1 MCRRGRGKSSTRAH
15 DVQHRHCEEP
25 TGPARSGRPDD
36 KLREAIHLSEQA
48 ALDCFADARNDAAQ
62 ILSRRDPR
70 PSFAKD
76 NAKID
81 SPPARCPEC
90 VRFSISKE
98 GGGAPKGA
106 SNQFRAA
113 PVNVAI
119 CRCPGAEARHADKWT
134 QSAHL
139 SACGARS
146 PSGATPRLSPGLSHP
161 GSAPGHACWDR
172 SGQTFYPPF
181 PVPSPVEA
189 PHASA
194 VVPKGMMPK
203 AAPAQ
208 VASPRG
214 STALAPHFR
223 SHPECVPR

>member
-1 MCRRGRGKSSTRAH
+1 MPLCPSVSLQEGRKH
-15 DVQHRHCEEP
+15 LRHCE
-25 TGPARSGRPDD
+25 RS
-36 KLREAIHLSEQA
+36 EAIHLSEQA
-48 ALDCFADARNDAAQ
+48 TLDCFAGARNDEHLAA
-62 ILSRRDPR
+62 L
-70 PSFAKD
+70 FAPEPCHH
-76 NAKID
+76 NAKKD
-81 SPPARCPEC
+81 SPPAEKREAERRKAHPT
-90 VRFSISKE
+90 
-98 GGGAPKGA
+98 
-106 SNQFRAA
+106 NFRAA
-113 PVNVAI
+113 PANVAI
-119 CRCPGAEARHADKWT
+119 CRCPGAEARHADKCT

-146 PSGATPRLSPGLSHP
+146 PSGATPRLSPGLLHP

-172 SGQTFYPPF
+172 SGQAFYPPF

>member
-1 MCRRGRGKSSTRAH
+1 MTSSI
-15 DVQHRHCEEP
+15 VI
-25 TGPARSGRPDD
+25 ARSQRVRPEVAGPMTSSA
-36 KLREAIHLSEQA
+36 KQSTSLSKRPWIASLTLAMTQHKSLA
-48 ALDCFADARNDAAQ
+48 TRFAPELCQGQRQNRFASGSMIPKVVSGFRTSHAR
-62 ILSRRDPR
+62 
-70 PSFAKD
+70 
-76 NAKID
+76 
-81 SPPARCPEC
+81 
-90 VRFSISKE
+90 KE

-113 PVNVAI
+113 PANVAI
-119 CRCPGAEARHADKWT
+119 CRCPGAEARHADKCT

-172 SGQTFYPPF
+172 SGQAFYPPF

>member
-1 MCRRGRGKSSTRAH
+1 MLHHPLGGPLCSVSLRGGGQQNRSRGAPARPRLANHNAKNRFASGKKREAERRKAH
-15 DVQHRHCEEP
+15 PTNSAQHRQTLP
-25 TGPARSGRPDD
+25 
-36 KLREAIHLSEQA
+36 L
-48 ALDCFADARNDAAQ
+48 ADARA
-62 ILSRRDPR
+62 RR
-70 PSFAKD
+70 
-76 NAKID
+76 
-81 SPPARCPEC
+81 
-90 VRFSISKE
+90 
-98 GGGAPKGA
+98 
-106 SNQFRAA
+106 RAMQTS
-113 PVNVAI
+113 
-119 CRCPGAEARHADKWT
+119 T

-172 SGQTFYPPF
+172 SGQAFYPPF

-194 VVPKGMMPK
+194 VVPKGMMPE

-208 VASPRG
+208 VASLRG